1 MASSTLRRVRDVS
14 ADIGWREF
22 LRIAPQWLV
31 CRRYLALAADLEVLI
46 LDEPSRPELRGIGL
60 ESADVT
66 ALCAPSPR

>member
-31 CRRYLALAADLEVLI
+31 CRRYLALAADLEALI
-46 LDEPSRPELRGIGL
+46 LGEPSRLELRGTGL
-60 ESADVT
+60 ESAT
-66 ALCAPSPR
+66 SRRSARSSPR